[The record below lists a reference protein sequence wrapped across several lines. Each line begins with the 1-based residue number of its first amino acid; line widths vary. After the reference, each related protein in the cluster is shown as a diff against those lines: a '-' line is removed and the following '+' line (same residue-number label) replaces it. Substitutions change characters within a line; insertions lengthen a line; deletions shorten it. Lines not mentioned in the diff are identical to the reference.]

1 MAGGPPSPRL
11 PELLRRRA
19 VPGRVAL
26 RPASATA
33 PRAGDPR
40 RRSGAAQGT
49 TRGAPRVAY
58 EHLSLL
64 TYLAAF
70 GGGLISF
77 LSPCVLPIVPGYV
90 SLVTGLE
97 ISELQRDSR

>member
-1 MAGGPPSPRL
+1 MAGGRPSPPL
-11 PELLRRRA
+11 PGLLRRRA
-19 VPGRVAL
+19 VPGRVAP
-26 RPASATA
+26 RPGSATV
-33 PRAGDPR
+33 PRAGDPG

-49 TRGAPRVAY
+49 TRGAPSVAY
-58 EHLSLL
+58 EHLNPL

-97 ISELQRDSR
+97 ISELQ